1 MEQDKTESV
10 TVLFSNFI
18 RSFSDN
24 DGKFKYLDAIISMP
38 INLEKSIVVSFED
51 MLVFDSKLCEFLE
64 KNPSEAIKQF
74 EEASLMIL
82 AEHDAEYAKKIRKVR
97 VRISGYPHSVTIRDL
112 NSSFIGKIVKIEG
125 VVVRQ
130 SQVKTQLI
138 EGTFRCLNCG
148 TLISVEQNSQSLT
161 LPKACPACNASS
173 PSNFELDASKSVFDD
188 FQMISIQEKP
198 ESLPAGQIPQTIDLN
213 LTGDLTNKVRPG
225 DRVKITGI
233 VGIRYAKSVPGK
245 SKSRVFELSLE
256 VNNIE
261 VETEESSDLVL
272 SEELIEKFKK
282 DVKDPLFYRKLVSSI
297 APSIHGLSHVKE
309 AILLQLVGGVPK
321 QFRDGIR
328 VRGDINILLVGDPG
342 TGKSQLLK
350 YAQRIAPRGLYTSGR
365 GATAAGL
372 TAAAV
377 RDESGTF
384 MLEAGA
390 LVLADKGLA
399 AIDEFEKMRE
409 EDRVAIHEALEQQ
422 TCSIAKGG
430 IVATLNA
437 RTAVLAA
444 ANPQLGRYD
453 PNRSFYD
460 NINLSSTILSR
471 FDLYFVLRDVPNP
484 STDEEL
490 VTHILAQHRYEEVAE
505 EEIFDI
511 NYLRKFI
518 AYAKTIEPKLSKEAE
533 ATIKAYFLSLRSASS
548 STSLQITPRQLESL
562 IRLSEARAKLMLRNE
577 VLKEDAEVAIRL
589 YRISM
594 EQVGI
599 DMETGQIDVDA
610 ITGKPRS
617 TREKMSAII
626 SICDQLESEFGS
638 ASIEEVLKR
647 CEEKGIDKND
657 ARRLINQLLRDGIFY
672 SPDDKSL
679 KRVR

>member
-1 MEQDKTESV
+1 LEQSKPELLS
-10 TVLFSNFI
+10 LFSNFI
-18 RSFSDN
+18 KSFKDEE
-24 DGKFKYLDAIISMP
+24 GKFKYLEQIMSMP
-38 INLEKSIVVSFED
+38 VKLTRSLIVDFED
-51 MLVFDSKLCEFLE
+51 MLVFDSKLCEYLD
-64 KNPSEAIKQF
+64 KNPSDAIKQF
-74 EEASLMIL
+74 KEAALQAL
-82 AEHDAEYAKKIRKVR
+82 AEYDVEYAKRVR
-97 VRISGYPHSVTIRDL
+97 RVEVRISNYPQLVTIRDL
-112 NSSFIGKIVKIEG
+112 NASFIGKMVSIEG
-125 VVVRQ
+125 VVVKQ
-130 SQVKTQLI
+130 SQIRTQLV
-138 EGTFRCLNCG
+138 EGVFTCLNCG
-148 TLISVEQNSQSLT
+148 TTMVVEQNSQTLA
-161 LPKACPACNASS
+161 LPKECPACHATS
-173 PSNFELDASKSVFDD
+173 PNNFELDPTKSVFDD

-198 ESLPAGQIPQTIDLN
+198 ESLPAGQIPQTMDLN
-213 LTGDLTNKVRPG
+213 LVGDLVNKVRPG
-225 DRVKITGI
+225 DRVRVTGI
-233 VGIRYAKSVPGK
+233 VTVKPYKQSSKLK
-245 SKSRVFELSLE
+245 SKIFELSLE

-261 VETEESSDLVL
+261 VETEETSDLIL

-282 DVKDPLFYRKLVSSI
+282 DAKDPGHYRKLIASI
-297 APSIHGLSHVKE
+297 APSIHGLSHIKE
-309 AILLQLVGGVPK
+309 AILLQLVGGRPK
-321 QFRDGIR
+321 QFKDGVR

-384 MLEAGA
+384 VLEAGA

-409 EDRVAIHEALEQQ
+409 EDRVAIHEAMEQQ
-422 TCSIAKGG
+422 TCSVAKGG

-453 PNRSFYD
+453 PNRSFYE
-460 NINLSSTILSR
+460 NVNLSSTILTR

-484 STDEEL
+484 SLDEEL
-490 VTHILAQHRYEEVAE
+490 ATHILRQHEQEDYIEG
-505 EEIFDI
+505 DI
-511 NYLRKFI
+511 YDVNYLRKYI
-518 AYAKTIEPKLSKEAE
+518 AYAKTFEPKLSKEAE
-533 ATIKAYFLSLRSASS
+533 ETIKNYFLSLRNSS
-548 STSLQITPRQLESL
+548 STTSLQITPRQLESL

-599 DMETGQIDVDA
+599 DTETGQIDIDA

-617 TREKMSAII
+617 TREKMSTIMA
-626 SICDQLESEFGS
+626 ICDQLENELG
-638 ASIEEVLKR
+638 AAPIDEVLKR

-657 ARRLINQLLRDGIFY
+657 ARRLINQLLREGVFF

>member
-10 TVLFSNFI
+10 AVLFSNFI
-18 RSFSDN
+18 RGFTN
-24 DGKFKYLDAIISMP
+24 NEGKFKYLDAIISMP

-51 MLVFDSKLCEFLE
+51 MLIFDSKLCEFLE

-74 EEASLMIL
+74 EEAALMIL
-82 AEHDAEYAKKIRKVR
+82 TEHDVEYAKKIKKVR
-97 VRISGYPHSVTIRDL
+97 VRISGYPQSVTIRDL

-130 SQVKTQLI
+130 SQVKTQLV
-138 EGTFRCLNCG
+138 EGTFRCLSCG

-161 LPKACPACNASS
+161 LPKTCPACNANN
-173 PSNFELDASKSVFDD
+173 PSNFELDPSKSVFDD

-233 VGIRYAKSVPGK
+233 VGIRYAKSVFGKPK
-245 SKSRVFELSLE
+245 SKVFELSLE

-261 VETEESSDLVL
+261 IETEESSDLIL
-272 SEELIEKFKK
+272 SEEQIEKFKK
-282 DVKDPLFYRKLVSSI
+282 DVKDPLFYRKLVSSV
-297 APSIHGLSHVKE
+297 APSIHGLDHIKE

-321 QFRDGIR
+321 QFKDGIR

-460 NINLSSTILSR
+460 NISLSSTILSR
-471 FDLYFVLRDVPNP
+471 FDLYFILRDVPNP

-490 VTHILAQHRYEEVAE
+490 VTHILAQHRYNEVIK

-518 AYAKTIEPKLSKEAE
+518 AHAKTIEPKLSKDAE
-533 ATIKAYFLSLRSASS
+533 ATIKTYFLSLRSASS

-562 IRLSEARAKLMLRNE
+562 IRLSEARAKLMLRSE

-589 YRISM
+589 YKISM

-617 TREKMSAII
+617 TREKMSTIM
-626 SICDQLESEFGS
+626 SICDQLENEFGS
-638 ASIEEVLKR
+638 APVEEVLKR